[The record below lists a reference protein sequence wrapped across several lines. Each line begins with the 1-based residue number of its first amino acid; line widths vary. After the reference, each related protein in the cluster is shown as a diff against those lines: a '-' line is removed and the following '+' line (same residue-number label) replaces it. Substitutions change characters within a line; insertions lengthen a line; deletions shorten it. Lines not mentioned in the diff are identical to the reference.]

1 MKRRD
6 EVLVGI
12 FTTAAIAVA
21 VLGALWLARGG
32 LGRGYPLYSRFAWGQ
47 GLKQG
52 QPVWLSGATVGF
64 VDDIVF
70 EPGGTLLVSYRLE
83 KQYRVPKGTTVTI
96 MPNGFFGD
104 VAIGLVPDTPT
115 TEYYAEGDTIPVGEP
130 QAGIQKLAASADT
143 ITQGVNVLLRGAR
156 EQFVDSGGMR
166 EMRRTVE
173 SLNRLVAQMGQIA
186 SLQSRELQ
194 ATLVTVRS
202 RAAAVDSLQVDSAVR
217 ALRAT
222 ASNLSTA
229 TAELK
234 TTTDRLN
241 GLLAKV
247 EGGDGTAAKLVND
260 PALYNDM
267 RRLLARV
274 DSLTAD
280 FRKNPRRFI
289 NLEIF

>member
-6 EVLVGI
+6 EVLVGL
-12 FTTAAIAVA
+12 FTTAALAIA

-32 LGRGYPLYSRFAWGQ
+32 LGRGYPLYTRFAWGQ

-64 VDDIVF
+64 VDEITF
-70 EPGGTLLVSYRLE
+70 EPTGTLLVTYRLE
-83 KQYRVPKGTTVTI
+83 NQYRVPKGTTATI

-104 VAIGLVPDTPT
+104 VAIGLVPSRPN
-115 TEYYAEGDTIPVGEP
+115 TEYYAEGDTIPVGES

-166 EMRRTVE
+166 EVRRTVE
-173 SLNRLVAQMGQIA
+173 SLNRLVARMGEIA
-186 SLQSRELQ
+186 ALQSRELQ
-194 ATLVTVRS
+194 STLVTVRG
-202 RAAAVDSLQVDSAVR
+202 RAAAIDSQQVDSTVR

-222 ASNLSTA
+222 AGNLSAA
-229 TAELK
+229 TTDLK
-234 TTTDRLN
+234 VTTDRLN
-241 GLLAKV
+241 GILAKV
-247 EGGDGTAAKLVND
+247 ESGDGTAARLVND
-260 PALYNDM
+260 PGLYQDM

-280 FRKNPRRFI
+280 FRKNPRKFI